1 MVVGIL
7 GGGQLARMMTLVG
20 YPLGMKFIVLEPAE
34 DACATPAAAQLQGN
48 YDDEALLAELAEIA
62 DVVTYEFE
70 NVPARSVEF
79 LSGKVAV
86 YPPAQALAVAQ
97 DRLNEKTLFREM
109 NIPTPKFA
117 PVKSLAELQQVMECI
132 VGYPA
137 VLKTRHEGY
146 DGKGQVVLRS
156 ADELES
162 AWQVMNNKLAIVE
175 EFVNF
180 DREVSVIAVR
190 DRNGHIRCYPMTENT
205 HSNGILHT
213 SIARPHESVE
223 PQAHDYIIR
232 LLERMEYVGV
242 MALELFQ
249 KGDQLL
255 ANECAP
261 RVHNSGHWTQD
272 GAITCQFE
280 NHLRAITGLPLGATD
295 VVGHAGMVNLIGD
308 APSSDQVLAHPH
320 CHLHLYDKEPRLG
333 RKIGHIN
340 IQCDDLTAFKAEF
353 KAMQALAD
361 NTTAELP

>member
-7 GGGQLARMMTLVG
+7 GGGQLARMMTLAG
-20 YPLGMKFIVLEPAE
+20 YPLGMKFIVLEPVE
-34 DACATPAAAQLQGN
+34 DACATPAAMQLQGN

-79 LSGKVAV
+79 LNGNVEV

-97 DRLNEKTLFREM
+97 DRLNEKTLFREI

-117 PVKSLAELQQVMECI
+117 PVKSLAELQQVMEYI
-132 VGYPA
+132 GYPA
-137 VLKTRHEGY
+137 VLKTRREGY

-156 ADELES
+156 ADKLES
-162 AWQVMNNKLAIVE
+162 AWQIMNNKPAIVE

-190 DRNGHIRCYPMTENT
+190 DRNGHTRCYPMTENT
-205 HSNGILHT
+205 HDNGILRT
-213 SIARPHESVE
+213 SITCSHEPVE
-223 PQAHDYIIR
+223 SQAHDYIVR
-232 LLERMEYVGV
+232 LLDRMEYVGV
-242 MALELFQ
+242 MTLELFQ
-249 KGDQLL
+249 DGAQLL

-272 GAITCQFE
+272 GATTCQFE
-280 NHLRAITGLPLGATD
+280 NHLRAISGLPLGFTNA
-295 VVGHAGMVNLIGD
+295 VGYAGMVNLIGD
-308 APSSDQVLAHPH
+308 APSSDQILVHPY
-320 CHLHLYDKEPRLG
+320 CHLHLYGKEPRLG
-333 RKIGHIN
+333 RKVGHIN
-340 IQCDDLTAFKAEF
+340 IQCDDLAVFEAEF
-353 KAMQALAD
+353 RAMQALAN